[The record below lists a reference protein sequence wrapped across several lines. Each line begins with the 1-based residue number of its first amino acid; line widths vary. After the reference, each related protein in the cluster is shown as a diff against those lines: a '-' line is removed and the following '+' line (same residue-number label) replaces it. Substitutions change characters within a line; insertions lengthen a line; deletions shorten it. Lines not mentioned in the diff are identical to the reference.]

1 MAPYDLWYWA
11 EIPGR
16 GEFIRLALEAA
27 RIPYRD
33 RAREEGSEALVR
45 DMDRRRGRQPLAP
58 PYLVA
63 GELCIAQ
70 TANILDFLARR
81 HGLCPADEG
90 AQRFAH
96 QLLLTMMDALD
107 GAHNVHHPISGS
119 LYYDEQKSEALRA
132 AKAFREYR
140 IAKFLDYFEAVL
152 ADGGPWLLGEI
163 RSYVDLSLFQ
173 LIEGLSYAFPRRM
186 ETLRER
192 YPLSIA
198 LCGRVKA
205 LPELADYFASE
216 RRIPFN
222 EDGIF
227 RHYPELDAP

>member
-33 RAREEGSEALVR
+33 RAREKGSDALIR
-45 DMDRRRGRQPLAP
+45 DMERRGGRRPFAP

-81 HGLCPADEG
+81 HGFCPADEG
-90 AQRFAH
+90 SQLFAH

-119 LYYDEQKSEALRA
+119 LYYDDQKTEALRA
-132 AKAFREYR
+132 AQAFREYR
-140 IAKFLDYFEAVL
+140 IAKFIDYFEAVL
-152 ADGGPWLLGEI
+152 AEGAHWQLGET
-163 RSYVDLSLFQ
+163 RSYVDLALFQ
-173 LIEGLSYAFPRRM
+173 LIEG
-186 ETLRER
+186 
-192 YPLSIA
+192 
-198 LCGRVKA
+198 
-205 LPELADYFASE
+205 
-216 RRIPFN
+216 
-222 EDGIF
+222 
-227 RHYPELDAP
+227 